1 MARREGLFARLSLDY
16 ADHPKIAVLSDEA
29 FRAHV
34 EMILYSRKY
43 MTDGQIAKQIAKR
56 WPQQALNELLANDS
70 EAPSLL
76 ELDSGD
82 YLLHGF
88 ADMQETKQE
97 IEAKRQVRAEAGR
110 KGGRAKKQNA
120 KPMPSKTPSKQSSN
134 LLSKNVAETESETET
149 EVSNRPP
156 VSPPA
161 GDTHKPTP
169 AGRKTRIPDDW
180 ASNESHEAKAAE
192 LGIDLHAEAENFR
205 DHAIANGKTF
215 VDWSRGFHTWL
226 NNALKF
232 GPRPSGRPSE
242 RGPARNR
249 ADERMDQSRAVIEN
263 GTDARKGDSLSVK
276 LREQLAL

>member
-56 WPQQALNELLANDS
+56 WPQQALSELQANDT

-88 ADMQETKQE
+88 EDMQETKQE

-120 KPMPSKTPSKQSSN
+120 KPAPSKTPSKVSSN
-134 LLSKNVAETESETET
+134 LLSKNVAEIETESETEL
-149 EVSNRPP
+149 SNKPP
-156 VSPPA
+156 VSPP
-161 GDTHKPTP
+161 GDNPQPKPTS
-169 AGRKTRIPDDW
+169 RKTRIPDDW
-180 ASNESHEAKAAE
+180 APNESHEAKAAE
-192 LGIDLHAEAENFR
+192 LGVDLHAETEKFR

-226 NNALKF
+226 NNAPKF
-232 GPRPSGRPSE
+232 APRPGSRPSE
-242 RGPARNR
+242 R
-249 ADERMDQSRAVIEN
+249 
-263 GTDARKGDSLSVK
+263 DSPRTFGQMK
-276 LREQLAL
+276 HDNNLALWAQVQAEEEGNEEWPRQLGA

>member
-43 MTDGQIAKQIAKR
+43 MTDGAIAKQIAKR
-56 WPQQALNELLANDS
+56 WPQQALSELQANDT

-76 ELDSGD
+76 ELDNGD

-88 ADMQETKQE
+88 EDMQETKQE

-120 KPMPSKTPSKQSSN
+120 KPVPSKVSSKQSSN
-134 LLSKNVAETESETET
+134 LLSKNVAEIETESETEL
-149 EVSNRPP
+149 SNKPP

-161 GDTHKPTP
+161 GDDQKPTP

-180 ASNESHEAKAAE
+180 APNESHEAKAAE
-192 LGIDLHAEAENFR
+192 LGVDLLAETEKFR

-226 NNALKF
+226 NNSPKFAL
-232 GPRPSGRPSE
+232 RPGGRPAE
-242 RGPARNR
+242 RDKPRNR
-249 ADERMDQSRAVIEN
+249 AQERMDNNRAVIEN
-263 GTDARKGDSLSVK
+263 LRRIEESYGDEPIQGEL
-276 LREQLAL
+276 L

>member
-29 FRAHV
+29 FRTHV

-134 LLSKNVAETESETET
+134 LLSKNVAEIETESETE
-149 EVSNRPP
+149 VSNKPP
-156 VSPPA
+156 LSPPA
-161 GDTHKPTP
+161 GDTRKPAP

-180 ASNESHEAKAAE
+180 APNESHEAKAAE
-192 LGIDLHAEAENFR
+192 LGINLHAEAENFR

-249 ADERMDQSRAVIEN
+249 ADERMDQHRAVIEN
-263 GTDARKGDSLSVK
+263 
-276 LREQLAL
+276 LRRIEEQQATTIQGELL

>member
-134 LLSKNVAETESETET
+134 LLSKNVAEIETESETE
-149 EVSNRPP
+149 VSNKPP

-161 GDTHKPTP
+161 GDTRKPAP

-180 ASNESHEAKAAE
+180 EPNESHEAKTAE
-192 LGIDLHAEAENFR
+192 LGIDLHAEAEKFR

-226 NNALKF
+226 NNAPKF
-232 GPRPSGRPSE
+232 APRPGGRPSE

-249 ADERMDQSRAVIEN
+249 ADERMDQHRAVIEN
-263 GTDARKGDSLSVK
+263 
-276 LREQLAL
+276 LRRIEEQQATTIQGELL

>member
-134 LLSKNVAETESETET
+134 LLSKNVAETEPETET
-149 EVSNRPP
+149 EVSNRTP
-156 VSPPA
+156 VSPP
-161 GDTHKPTP
+161 P
-169 AGRKTRIPDDW
+169 
-180 ASNESHEAKAAE
+180 
-192 LGIDLHAEAENFR
+192 
-205 DHAIANGKTF
+205 
-215 VDWSRGFHTWL
+215 SRGHPQTH
-226 NNALKF
+226 
-232 GPRPSGRPSE
+232 PRRPQDPDPRRLGTKRIARSE
-242 RGPARNR
+242 
-249 ADERMDQSRAVIEN
+249 S
-263 GTDARKGDSLSVK
+263 S
-276 LREQLAL
+276 

>member
-82 YLLHGF
+82 YLLHGL

-110 KGGRAKKQNA
+110 KGGRAKKQNS
-120 KPMPSKTPSKQSSN
+120 KPMPSKTPGKQSSN

-156 VSPPA
+156 VSPRQGTPTNPPPPA
-161 GDTHKPTP
+161 ARLGSPTT
-169 AGRKTRIPDDW
+169 GHQTNRTKRKQLNSGSTSTLRRRTSETTP
-180 ASNESHEAKAAE
+180 SPTAKRSST
-192 LGIDLHAEAENFR
+192 GHA
-205 DHAIANGKTF
+205 
-215 VDWSRGFHTWL
+215 
-226 NNALKF
+226 
-232 GPRPSGRPSE
+232 
-242 RGPARNR
+242 
-249 ADERMDQSRAVIEN
+249 
-263 GTDARKGDSLSVK
+263 DSTPG
-276 LREQLAL
+276 